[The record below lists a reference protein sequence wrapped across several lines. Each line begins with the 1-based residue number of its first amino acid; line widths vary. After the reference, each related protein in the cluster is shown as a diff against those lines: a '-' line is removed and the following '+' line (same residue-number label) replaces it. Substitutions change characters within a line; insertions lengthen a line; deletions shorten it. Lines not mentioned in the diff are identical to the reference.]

1 VLVGG
6 AHPAARSAAA
16 APESRIEAAR
26 IESVASKV
34 TYSTH
39 IPANLGHFFIIFSM
53 FPTARNTSYIA
64 TDWSPASI
72 T

>member
-1 VLVGG
+1 
-6 AHPAARSAAA
+6 
-16 APESRIEAAR
+16 
-26 IESVASKV
+26 VASKV